1 MKFRIFSL
9 ILVVVVILGLYVA
22 FGDENFNQ
30 AGSGQYN
37 SAPASGPAMDFSGMK
52 Q

>member
-30 AGSGQYN
+30 GSGQYN